1 MLIILVMWNQIVSSF
16 GNRFKSIQKFV
27 KSCYHQAVL
36 EEMLSKNDDTDFNK
50 VDQAG
55 WYPIHRA
62 IVLANIEILKNLL
75 ERGANPSLKING
87 YLSPLCKAILYE
99 KEEIGTYLLSLD
111 LDISN
116 VSLYFHFRNKINQS
130 SIFKERTFPKS
141 NQLRR
146 PKEKV
151 DSGFILPKQF
161 ENSHYEAFTNVESG
175 WKFYQEWIQISPEIC
190 GPEFPSI
197 CT

>member
-1 MLIILVMWNQIVSSF
+1 MWTQIVCLIRNSF
-16 GNRFKSIQKFV
+16 EFLKKVYNSHEAELKD
-27 KSCYHQAVL
+27 L
-36 EEMLSKNDDTDFNK
+36 LSKDDNTDFNH

-99 KEEIGTYLLSLD
+99 KEEIVTHLLSLD
-111 LDISN
+111 LDILN

-130 SIFKERTFPKS
+130 
-141 NQLRR
+141 
-146 PKEKV
+146 
-151 DSGFILPKQF
+151 
-161 ENSHYEAFTNVESG
+161 
-175 WKFYQEWIQISPEIC
+175 
-190 GPEFPSI
+190 
-197 CT
+197 